1 MAKLVVLA
9 VLDSAVSA
17 FNRPFFVPARGAG
30 IRAFMDEVGRKNPDN
45 AMFNHPSDFALYELG
60 LWDEES
66 GMFESK
72 SVPERIAQ
80 AADFCHSEE

>member
-1 MAKLVVLA
+1 MAKLIVLA

-30 IRAFMDEVGRKNPDN
+30 IRAFMDEVSRKSPDN
-45 AMFNHPSDFALYELG
+45 AMNNHPYDFALYDLG
-60 LWDEES
+60 TWDEES
-66 GMFESK
+66 GIFESK

-80 AADFCHSEE
+80 AADALSE